1 MAAAALAAVIDA
13 ALRVGESHPN
23 NWPLY
28 GAAIAGGIGFVLTLF
43 GIFLQ
48 PGSGSEAG
56 ATAQTA
62 TTSFDSSTSDTAE
75 LSVHASLRFPEILI
89 RGPTSWLLDVGPERP
104 ELTLRVLIALPGV
117 LPLMGGGGPEQITQL
132 RGEARENLIRGVLGG
147 SQLTRWLTEQRETW
161 HWTDE
166 PSWQVHGNSNVELTE
181 LRFLPQWS
189 VNRPRRPFYAR
200 CGVVTGQHVRP
211 NMECELAIQIACDLM
226 INVLELDADRQPG
239 SIRYQT
245 TPPPAPAALDVEELA
260 AYLGKLWLI
269 TDLAPQ
275 LAQAL
280 LPGDKQLHGEA
291 AMWMVVQQQLGRVI
305 NLQQLERLPESTDVS
320 TGQSATPWPLPESS
334 SSSAVAS
341 LIADLLGDML
351 ERSGYRRLT
360 PLLDKLKGD

>member
-1 MAAAALAAVIDA
+1 
-13 ALRVGESHPN
+13 
-23 NWPLY
+23 
-28 GAAIAGGIGFVLTLF
+28 
-43 GIFLQ
+43 
-48 PGSGSEAG
+48 
-56 ATAQTA
+56 
-62 TTSFDSSTSDTAE
+62 
-75 LSVHASLRFPEILI
+75 
-89 RGPTSWLLDVGPERP
+89 
-104 ELTLRVLIALPGV
+104 LTLRVLIALPGV

-132 RGEARENLIRGVLGG
+132 RGEARENLIRGVLDG

-181 LRFLPQWS
+181 LRFLPQWL

-211 NMECELAIQIACDLM
+211 NMESEPAVQIACDLM
-226 INVLELDADRQPG
+226 INVLELDVDRQPG
-239 SIRYQT
+239 SIRHQT

-260 AYLGKLWLI
+260 AYLGNLWLI

-320 TGQSATPWPLPESS
+320 TGQSATPWPLPERS